1 MLIISAKISRLT
13 TAIRSNKKGEKDMRQ
28 NEIVKLIQSKNDKKL
43 SRDEIK
49 SVIDT
54 YHDVILEN
62 LYDGNDVRLPG
73 LGVFEV
79 YTTKP
84 TTSYDMWNKRRIEVK
99 SHKRIKFRVYKTLK
113 DAMKEI

>member
-1 MLIISAKISRLT
+1 
-13 TAIRSNKKGEKDMRQ
+13 MRQ
-28 NEIVKLIQSKNDKKL
+28 NELVKLIQRKNDNKL

-62 LYDGNDVRLPG
+62 LYEGNEVRIPG

-84 TTSYDMWNKRRIEVK
+84 TTAYDIWNKRRIEVK

>member
-1 MLIISAKISRLT
+1 
-13 TAIRSNKKGEKDMRQ
+13 MRQ
-28 NEIVKLIQSKNDKKL
+28 NELVKLIQRKNDKKL

-62 LYDGNDVRLPG
+62 LYEGNEVRMPG

-79 YTTKP
+79 YTTRP
-84 TTSYDMWNKRRIEVK
+84 TTAYDIWNKRRIEVK